1 MLSPIR
7 VVIVIPTLNA
17 GPGLDRLLDAIGE
30 QDPSPPVA
38 ARNGNESGSCQ
49 LATQIV
55 AIDSGSTDSTRPT
68 LLRRGAVL
76 LTVPRAEFNHGET
89 RNAALAAADADFA
102 VLMVQDALP
111 ASRAWL
117 ASLLQPLLEDATIA
131 GSYARQR
138 PWSNASRITAHYLS
152 NWAATSNE
160 PRVVGPLTCEQF
172 EALTPVDRHLTCVF
186 DNVCSCIRM
195 SVWRAHPFRRTRI
208 AEDLE
213 WALEVL
219 QSGHRLAFVPD
230 AVVWHSHERSVSYEL
245 RRTYVCHQRLQTL
258 FGLSTVPTLG
268 ALGRAIASTLP
279 LHLRLAAGERENRAS
294 ALARAAGLAVA
305 LPLGQYLGA
314 RSAREGREFLDAD
327 GV

>member
-1 MLSPIR
+1 MLAPTR
-7 VVIVIPTLNA
+7 VAIVIPTLNA
-17 GPGLDRLLDAIGE
+17 GPGLDRLLNALAN
-30 QDPSPPVA
+30 QNLSHPFP
-38 ARNGNESGSCQ
+38 ARNRGEGGACQ
-49 LATQIV
+49 LVTQIV
-55 AIDSGSTDSTRPT
+55 AIDSGSTDSTRRT
-68 LLRRGAVL
+68 LQRRGALL
-76 LTVPRAEFNHGET
+76 LTVPRREFNHGDT
-89 RNAALAAADADFA
+89 RNAALTAADADFA

-111 ASRAWL
+111 TSATWL
-117 ASLLQPLLEDATIA
+117 TSLLRPLLEDEAIA
-131 GSYARQR
+131 GSYARQQ

-152 NWAATSNE
+152 NWVATFNE
-160 PRVVGPLTCEQF
+160 PRVVGPLTSEQF
-172 EALTPVDRHLTCVF
+172 EALPPADRHRTCVF
-186 DNVCSCIRM
+186 DNVCSCIRL

-230 AVVWHSHERSVSYEL
+230 AAVWHSHERSVSYEL

-279 LHLRLAAGERENRAS
+279 LHLRLAASEPEKRAS